1 MRRRPFTPVCVC
13 VCVCAPLDMS
23 ALTSACFQDPAFLV
37 KRQYVELAQTLPRY
51 G

>member
-1 MRRRPFTPVCVC
+1 MDVAAQAVHAR

-37 KRQYVELAQTLPRY
+37 KRQYVELA
-51 G
+51 